1 MWSSLLSVQN
11 QGKGDHG
18 SVAPPPT
25 GADPGG
31 MSPPGKP
38 DWATVRALFEA
49 ALEREGS
56 DRAAF
61 LDEACGGD
69 ERLRREVEALL
80 AASDDE
86 AFLATPV
93 RDEGLEAL
101 RTEAEGVPP
110 EARVGPYQL
119 GRLLGRGG
127 MGRVYAADRDDGA
140 YAQQVAVKLLRSR
153 FPTEDLLRRFAR
165 EREILASLDHPGI
178 ARILDGGSSQ
188 VGPWLAMEFVDG
200 QTLPEHVGSR
210 ELTLAERIHLFVS
223 VCDAVDHAH
232 RRGVVHRDLKP
243 SNVLV
248 TDEGRVKLL
257 DFGIATL
264 LGADGGVDLT
274 QTGTRPHTPEYAS
287 PEQVRGEP
295 ATTASDIW
303 SLGALLYE
311 LLTGRRPYDL
321 AGLTPGEREHRLT
334 SPPQRPSEVSGRRE
348 LRGDLDAVV
357 LKALHP
363 DPERRYASAA
373 GVAQDLKRHLAHRPV
388 AARPD
393 GALYRLR
400 SWARRNPVVS
410 AAAALLI
417 ITATIGAGA
426 TVQQARRAEA
436 GLASARD
443 LARSLLI
450 DLDRALEDL
459 PESTPVRALLVS
471 QALESLERL
480 SNDVDADPE
489 LLLLAADAY
498 DRIGT
503 IQGNPLH
510 TNLGDLA
517 AARDSHERAL
527 AIREGL
533 GRRTGSD
540 PFVEQALGTSYFNMA
555 VVTRTEGDVAA
566 STAWA
571 ERAVATLEPL
581 HASDVA
587 DARLVRA
594 LEGARTVLGANHIRR
609 GEFDRGLEALAT
621 AVAGL
626 ERVAPPEAAD
636 VDLGL
641 ALWEAY
647 GHQVDGWRF
656 SSRYQ
661 PALDVLEDTA
671 CPMLERLATTFPR
684 RASVLW
690 GLQSCWDYLGT
701 LQEKLYLDDPE
712 DTFLRALGRAE
723 ELVALDPANER
734 ANAAVT
740 TVLVSLGRRAFM
752 EGRVADG
759 ERYLGRA
766 VGIRRELQADNPS
779 NTLWTSRLASVL
791 REYCRGL
798 VNNDQPGPALP
809 WCIEAVD
816 THVQH
821 VTRQRDNAIAQVT
834 LAYALGH
841 TARAYRALAETA
853 APTEAARLRATA
865 VEFYLRSVAAYERA
879 GSFGDNA
886 DYEIHP
892 DAILAELALLERSPA

>member
-1 MWSSLLSVQN
+1 MT
-11 QGKGDHG
+11 
-18 SVAPPPT
+18 PPR
-25 GADPGG
+25 
-31 MSPPGKP
+31 KP
-38 DWATVRALFEA
+38 DWPTVRALFEA
-49 ALEREGS
+49 ALEREGP
-56 DRAAF
+56 DRSAF
-61 LDEACGGD
+61 LDEACADD
-69 ERLRREVEALL
+69 EALRREVEALL
-80 AASDDE
+80 AAAADE
-86 AFLATPV
+86 AFLGTPV
-93 RDEGLEAL
+93 RDEGLQAL

-110 EARVGPYQL
+110 ETRVGPYRL

-127 MGRVYAADRDDGA
+127 MGHVYAADRDDGA

-153 FPTEDLLRRFAR
+153 FPTDDLLQRFAR

-178 ARILDGGSSQ
+178 ARILDGGSSE
-188 VGPWLAMEFVDG
+188 VGPWLAMEYVDG
-200 QTLPEHVGSR
+200 RPLPDHAEAGQ
-210 ELTLAERIHLFVS
+210 LTIDERIDLFAS

-248 TDEGRVKLL
+248 AREGRVKLL
-257 DFGIATL
+257 DFGIATI
-264 LGADGGVDLT
+264 LGKVGDPGLTRTGV
-274 QTGTRPHTPEYAS
+274 RPHTPEYAS

-303 SLGALLYE
+303 ALGALLHE

-321 AGLTPGEREHRLT
+321 AGLTPGERERRLA
-334 SPPQRPSEVSGRRE
+334 SPPRRPSELARRRE
-348 LRGDLDAVV
+348 LRGDLDAVI

-363 DPERRYASAA
+363 DPGRRYDSAA
-373 GVAQDLKRHLAHRPV
+373 ALGDDLRRHLTHRPV

-393 GALYRLR
+393 GTFYRLR
-400 SWARRNPVVS
+400 AWARRNPVVS

-417 ITATIGAGA
+417 VTATLGAGA
-426 TVQQARRAEA
+426 TLQQARRAEA

-498 DRIGT
+498 DRIGS

-527 AIREGL
+527 SIREGL
-533 GRRTGSD
+533 RGRAASD
-540 PFVEQALGTSYFNMA
+540 PSVEQALGASYFNMA

-581 HASDVA
+581 HPDG
-587 DARLVRA
+587 DRDPRFVRT

-626 ERVAPPEAAD
+626 EGVSPPEAAD

-661 PALDVLEDTA
+661 PALDVLQDTA
-671 CPMLERLATTFPR
+671 CPMLERLATAFPR

-712 DTFLRALGRAE
+712 ATFLRALDRAE

-766 VGIRRELQADNPS
+766 VGIRRGLEADNPS

-798 VNNDQPGPALP
+798 VHNDHPGPALP

-816 THVQH
+816 THVRH

-841 TARAYRALAETA
+841 TARAYRALAEAA
-853 APTEAARLRATA
+853 APAEAAPLRATA

-879 GSFGDNA
+879 GSFGDNP

-892 DAILAELALLERSPA
+892 DAIRAELALLERSPA